1 MNKITIVGGGTAG
14 LASALI
20 LRARFPSKE
29 INLIKSDKL
38 GIIGV
43 GEGSTEHWSQ
53 FMQLCDI
60 SPIEVL

>member
-29 INLIKSDKL
+29 INLIKSDFL
-38 GIIGV
+38 IFIID
-43 GEGSTEHWSQ
+43 TF
-53 FMQLCDI
+53 FM
-60 SPIEVL
+60 